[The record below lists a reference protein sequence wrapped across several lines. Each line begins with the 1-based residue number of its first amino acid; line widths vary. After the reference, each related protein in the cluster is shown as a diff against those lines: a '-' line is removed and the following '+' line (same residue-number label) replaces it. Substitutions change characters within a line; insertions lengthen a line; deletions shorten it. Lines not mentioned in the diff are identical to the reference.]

1 LVALT
6 VYGFLHQGLL
16 GQETWTPTGIRR
28 VLIFA
33 ACYTLCFAAFAMWK
47 PGLFFATVLLA
58 VLTYSAATVGP
69 IALLIAGLIPLSSL
83 VLGQTILGRLSDFE
97 AQRVRRASQNASE
110 IVSRRTPF
118 SASSLDARSGS
129 GAMLAM
135 LLGLS
140 IYIFAASIAALV
152 PVNYP
157 ATYVAALAAPLLWNF
172 RAAVD
177 WFSRIPLLFRP
188 IRLTRGQHGAASL
201 LVFVL
206 LLHWLVVLEPEAG
219 PDGLAVHLVVPS
231 SVALTHQWA
240 FDVTK
245 HLWAVMPMGADWCF
259 TLAYLLG
266 GEAAARLLN
275 LILFLCITA
284 LLLSIIR
291 KWLPLAPTLL
301 TVTMFAATPLVQLV
315 TGSLFAENLWALLCL
330 GALVSLGCYREGP
343 DAFLY
348 LAFALAG
355 AAASTKFGALA
366 FLPPFVLIAFWS
378 IYGKHQSMVA
388 SAKAVSITLACFLFF
403 AAPPYVTASIK
414 TGNPVFPYL
423 PQIFSSRYAVAAGS
437 GSPAGPRAQLML
449 STLYDLTFHTRRFWE
464 VQDGA
469 AGFQYLLFLPLS
481 ILLLRRKWPEF
492 AMLSGFTL
500 ILFAVLALSIQPDV
514 RYLYPAF
521 PLATLFIAGALSDM
535 RSFDYRL
542 YGVALALAAVV
553 VGLDLYFLPSSNW
566 MFRDFVSNP
575 ASRRARAEYIETHA
589 PERNLVAY
597 LNQAHGGKTVAF
609 FESSAIAGLQGP
621 ALTTGWHNLEFY
633 RRILAATS
641 PADCFRVLHDY
652 GVSLIVAPTPGSPI
666 TITTTS
672 IETFLK
678 NCTEPEA
685 RSGNFYAGRLKD
697 TCPGD
702 GDDSG
707 MAAPPGEYDD
717 FDARILYRGVWV
729 RGRFSEASRGTLTYS
744 NNPGATLLFRFD
756 GSEVVY
762 VYTKAFN
769 RGIAQ
774 IALDGQSQGTIDLYS
789 PSVEWKTAAPFRARG
804 PGPHTLQIQ
813 VTGHKTPSA
822 TGAFV
827 DVDALIVR

>member
-1 LVALT
+1 MGTRIRWLSLWVALVVLLAIT

-16 GQETWTPTGIRR
+16 HQETWTPTGIRR
-28 VLIFA
+28 VLTFA
-33 ACYTLCFAAFAMWK
+33 ACYALCFAAFAIWK

-58 VLTYSAATVGP
+58 VLAYSAAAVGP
-69 IALLIAGLIPLSSL
+69 IPLLIAGLIPLSSL
-83 VLGQTILGRLSDFE
+83 VLGQTILVRLSKFE
-97 AQRVRRASQNASE
+97 AG
-110 IVSRRTPF
+110 
-118 SASSLDARSGS
+118 SGS

-140 IYIFAASIAALV
+140 IYMFAVSIAALV

-177 WFSRIPLLFRP
+177 WFSKIPLLLRP
-188 IRLTRGQHGAASL
+188 IRLTRGQHGAACL

-284 LLLSIIR
+284 LLLTTIR
-291 KWLPLAPTLL
+291 KWLPLAPALL

-315 TGSLFAENLWALLCL
+315 TGSLFAENLWTLLCL
-330 GALVSLGCYREGP
+330 GALVSLERYREGP

-366 FLPPFVLIAFWS
+366 FLPPFVLIACWS
-378 IYGKHQSMVA
+378 MYGKHPRSLIR
-388 SAKAVSITLACFLFF
+388 SAKTISVTLACFLFF
-403 AAPPYVTASIK
+403 AAPPYVTASVK
-414 TGNPVFPYL
+414 TGDPVFPYL

-437 GSPAGPRAQLML
+437 GSPAGPKAQLTL

-469 AGFQYLLFLPLS
+469 IGFQYLLFLPLS
-481 ILLLRRKWPEF
+481 ILLLRRKWPRF

-500 ILFAVLALSIQPDV
+500 VLFAVLALSIQPDV

-521 PLATLFIAGALSDM
+521 PLATLFIAGALSNM

-542 YGVALALAAVV
+542 YRVALALAAVV

-566 MFRDFVSNP
+566 MFKDFVSNP
-575 ASRRARAEYIETHA
+575 ASRRARAEYVLAHA

-597 LNQAHGGKTVAF
+597 LNQAHAGKAVAF
-609 FESSAIAGLQGP
+609 FESSSIAGLQGP

-641 PADCFRVLHDY
+641 PADCFRVLRDY
-652 GVSLIVAPTPGSPI
+652 GVSLIVAPSPGSPI
-666 TITTTS
+666 TITTTP

-685 RSGNFYAGRLKD
+685 HSGNFYAGRLKD
-697 TCPGD
+697 TCLGD

-707 MAAPPGEYDD
+707 LAAPPGEYDD
-717 FDARILYRGVWV
+717 FDARIRYRGVWV

-744 NNPGATLLFRFD
+744 NDQDAALLFRFD
-756 GSEVVY
+756 GAEVVY

-774 IALDGQSQGTIDLYS
+774 ISLDGRSQGAIDLYS
-789 PSVEWKTAAPFRARG
+789 PSLEWKTAAPFRAQG
-804 PGPHTLQIQ
+804 PGPHTLEIQ
-813 VTGHKTPSA
+813 VTGRKTPSA
-822 TGAFV
+822 TDAFV